1 VTEPG
6 GIEPA
11 DIEPADIE
19 PAPADGVPAV
29 LPDRALDTANPADV
43 VEQATVVP
51 DDEDDY
57 R

>member
-1 VTEPG
+1 VTELG
-6 GIEPA
+6 
-11 DIEPADIE
+11 DIEPVDND
-19 PAPADGVPAV
+19 PVPADGVPAV

>member
-1 VTEPG
+1 VTELG

-11 DIEPADIE
+11 DIEPA
-19 PAPADGVPAV
+19 PGNGVPAV